1 MNNMLI
7 DLIAG
12 LSFYILPYLAGRIFV
27 RKVIQAW
34 ILGALLWFVIYFV
47 IFGANLIV
55 KFDFQNAVRIIAV
68 IISIVSVINIGRQF
82 VEQKPKIDWRNVFI
96 ASFLALFTAFV
107 YFFVWKRNTP
117 YPMQLNWDIY
127 EHLTLSNLLSLG
139 KLSFSTTQITDTFTF
154 NSYSPI
160 FNILLS
166 LPKVIFQRGLLGV
179 YWGIE
184 YWHYL
189 LTAFAAL
196 ILAKKVF
203 NNNWLALLAA
213 IVSSL
218 VFESIIVYSTLFLIP
233 QTLVALI
240 TVFVAAEIKEYK
252 WPILLI
258 AGIVILLMHY
268 VVGVL
273 CLFVL
278 AALYLSLH
286 INHSKKRIN
295 FAIIVSAL
303 FAFILIVS
311 NLFITWSIPGIEEA
325 SHFNFQLMPKIGF
338 IMDWS
343 GIFLFVFGSI
353 GVVKIVKE
361 GTYSQKILLC
371 LALIILGIALA
382 PFSYFLKFYVLGHY
396 FWSLIIAFGIWVFIS
411 NLPSIF
417 KVVGI
422 SFVAFVLLLTFYK
435 NQLVYKEPL
444 NFKNYQTQ
452 ISTAEIQAGSWL
464 ASQNKDGKAFLVS
477 DPATQYILEA
487 VSGVNSQGGMYMD
500 LNTRRIL
507 ESINGYYDANTIK
520 NKLSNVK
527 DLVAAKQSGQ
537 KTFFVVG
544 GRYFAWQRLPIS
556 QKDSTFYN
564 IWSPKELT
572 EADKT
577 YVDYYKRVGL
587 KVVFSN
593 KELVIFSL

>member
-1 MNNMLI
+1 MNNMFI
-7 DLIAG
+7 DLIIS
-12 LSFYILPYLAGRIFV
+12 LSFYLLPYLTGRIFV

-34 ILGALLWFVIYFV
+34 ILGALIWFLIYFV
-47 IFGANLIV
+47 VVGVNVFAH
-55 KFDFQNAVRIIAV
+55 FDFQSVIKIIAL
-68 IISIVSVINIGRQF
+68 IISVASLLKLGKEFIS
-82 VEQKPKIDWRNVFI
+82 EKPKINWQSIFI

-107 YFFVWKRNTP
+107 YFFIWKRNTP

-166 LPKVIFQRGLLGV
+166 LPKIIFQRGLLGV

-184 YWHYL
+184 YRHYL
-189 LTAFAAL
+189 FTAFAAF
-196 ILAKKVF
+196 ILATKVF

-218 VFESIIVYSTLFLIP
+218 VFESIMVYSTLFLIP

-252 WPILLI
+252 LPILLI

-295 FAIIVSAL
+295 FAIIASAL
-303 FAFILIVS
+303 FAFVLIVS

-343 GIFLFVFGSI
+343 GIFLFVFGLI
-353 GVVKIVKE
+353 GAVKIVKN

-382 PFSYFLKFYVLGHY
+382 PF
-396 FWSLIIAFGIWVFIS
+396 
-411 NLPSIF
+411 
-417 KVVGI
+417 
-422 SFVAFVLLLTFYK
+422 
-435 NQLVYKEPL
+435 
-444 NFKNYQTQ
+444 
-452 ISTAEIQAGSWL
+452 
-464 ASQNKDGKAFLVS
+464 
-477 DPATQYILEA
+477 
-487 VSGVNSQGGMYMD
+487 
-500 LNTRRIL
+500 R
-507 ESINGYYDANTIK
+507 
-520 NKLSNVK
+520 
-527 DLVAAKQSGQ
+527 
-537 KTFFVVG
+537 
-544 GRYFAWQRLPIS
+544 
-556 QKDSTFYN
+556 
-564 IWSPKELT
+564 
-572 EADKT
+572 
-577 YVDYYKRVGL
+577 
-587 KVVFSN
+587 
-593 KELVIFSL
+593 